1 MQTMNNRTNIVPTR
15 TFDYLTILKEHYPKD
30 DIFAACKGGEWTRY
44 SVDEYITASRETA
57 YGLLAKGYKA
67 GDKIISITANRPE
80 WNFLDMGC
88 TLARLIYVPIYPTL
102 STEDFTFI
110 FDHSDARAIFV
121 GTTVLRRKIQAALAA
136 QKRTIDVWL
145 IDDSDDQPCMRQL
158 RELGRST
165 WKEWESIIDN
175 NIHDISPDDVAT
187 IIYTSGTTGRPK
199 GVMLTHRNLTFDAH
213 AHAMYQVF
221 GVKHRMLSFLPL
233 CHCYERTMNYEYQ
246 ELGISIYY
254 AEGLATI
261 QRDLA
266 SCHADGFSAVPRVLE
281 TFYEKFRQQENNLK
295 GLKKKIY
302 HAAWEFG
309 NNYDN
314 YNRNPVYRRRLR
326 LFDRLVYSK
335 WRAAIGG
342 HNMIIISGGS
352 SIKPSI
358 VRLFNAAKL
367 HIFEGYGMSETS
379 PVIAVNNPTEGVNK
393 MGTAGKP
400 IDGAELTFAEDG
412 EILVRGPHV
421 MKGYYKDP
429 AETARIIDADG
440 WLHTGDIGTLVEGKY
455 LKITDRKKEIFKLSS
470 GKYIAPQL
478 LETKIN
484 DSPYFDSSIIVGE
497 NQKFASAI
505 ICLNYAHLDRWAE
518 SNGLGK
524 LSKEELLVHPAVIKL
539 LSHEIET
546 IDKTLADYEAIKR
559 PVYVFDEWTTAN
571 GMLSQ
576 TLKLRRAVILRHY
589 AEQIERIYSK

>member
-1 MQTMNNRTNIVPTR
+1 MNARTNIVPTR
-15 TFDYLTILKEHYPKD
+15 TFDYLTILREHYPKN
-30 DIFAACKGGEWTRY
+30 DIFAACKSGEWTTY
-44 SVDEYITASRETA
+44 SVDEYVKASRETA
-57 YGLLAKGYKA
+57 YGLLAKGYKP

-102 STEDFTFI
+102 STDDFSFI
-110 FDHSDARAIFV
+110 FNHSDARAIFV
-121 GTTVLRRKIQAALAA
+121 GTAVLHRKIQSALA
-136 QKRTIDVWL
+136 KLDHPCDVWI
-145 IDDSDDQPCMRQL
+145 IDDHETLPCMRDL
-158 RELGRST
+158 RETGRAA
-165 WKEWESIIDN
+165 WKDWESIVDN
-175 NIHDISPDDVAT
+175 NIQDVSPDDVAT

-213 AHAMYQVF
+213 AHAMYQMN
-221 GVKHRMLSFLPL
+221 GARHRALSFLPL

-266 SCHADGFSAVPRVLE
+266 SCHADGFCAVPRVFE
-281 TFYEKFRQQENNLK
+281 TFYEKFRQQEANLK

-326 LFDRLVYSK
+326 FFDRMVYSK
-335 WRAAIGG
+335 WRAALGG
-342 HNMIIISGGS
+342 HTMIVISGGS
-352 SIKPSI
+352 SIKPCI

-367 HIFEGYGMSETS
+367 RIFEGYGMSETS

-393 MGTAGKP
+393 FGTAGP
-400 IDGAELTFAEDG
+400 PLEGTELSFAEDG

-429 AETARIIDADG
+429 EETARIIDADG
-440 WLHTGDIGTLVEGKY
+440 WLHTGDIGTLVEGRY

-478 LETKIN
+478 LENKIN
-484 DSPYFDSSIIVGE
+484 ESAYFDASIIVGE

-505 ICLNYAHLDRWAE
+505 ICLNYGRLDRWAE
-518 SNGLGK
+518 DNGLGHLSREEMLENTTVLRL
-524 LSKEELLVHPAVIKL
+524 LSKELEA
-539 LSHEIET
+539 
-546 IDKTLADYEAIKR
+546 IDRTLADYEAVKR

-589 AEQIERIYSK
+589 ADRIAEIYK

>member
-1 MQTMNNRTNIVPTR
+1 MNNRINIVPTR
-15 TFDYLTILKEHYPKD
+15 TFDYLTILREHYPKD
-30 DIFAACKGGEWTRY
+30 DILAACKGGKWTTY
-44 SVDEYITASRETA
+44 SVDDYIRASREMA
-57 YGLLAKGYKA
+57 YGLLAKGYKP
-67 GDKIISITANRPE
+67 GDKIISITPNRPE

-88 TLARLIYVPIYPTL
+88 ALARLVYVPIYPTL
-102 STEDFTFI
+102 STDDFTYI
-110 FDHSDARAIFV
+110 FTHSDASAIFV
-121 GTTVLRRKIQAALAA
+121 ASAALFRKIRPALDA
-136 QKRTIDVWL
+136 QDHPIDVYL
-145 IDDSDDQPCMRQL
+145 IDDSDTQPCMRDV
-158 RELGRST
+158 REAGRAA
-165 WKEWESIIDN
+165 ENDYDSIIDN
-175 NIHDISPDDVAT
+175 NIRDVSPDDVAT

-213 AHAMYQVF
+213 AHAMYQVY

-233 CHCYERTMNYEYQ
+233 CHSYERTMNYEYQ

-281 TFYEKFRQQENNLK
+281 TFYEKFRQQEGNLH
-295 GLKKKIY
+295 GLKRRIY

-309 NNYDN
+309 NTFDN

-326 LFDRLVYSK
+326 FFDRLVYSK

-342 HNMIIISGGS
+342 HTMIIISGGS
-352 SIKPSI
+352 SIKPAI

-400 IDGAELTFAEDG
+400 ITGGELSFADDG

-478 LETKIN
+478 LENKLS
-484 DSPYFDSSIIVGE
+484 DSPYFASAIIVGE

-505 ICLNYAHLDRWAE
+505 ICVSYPHLDRWAQDE
-518 SNGLGK
+518 GLGRISRDDI
-524 LSKEELLVHPAVIKL
+524 LANPAVQKL
-539 LSHEIET
+539 LSRELERVNA
-546 IDKTLADYEAIKR
+546 TLADYEAIKR
-559 PVYVFDEWTTAN
+559 PVYVLDEWTTAN

-589 AEQIERIYSK
+589 AEQIQRIYK